1 MSLRRHGS
9 PARVRAGFRLFAWVA
24 VFGCCAA
31 GSGNDAAH
39 TQTADG
45 ELPSWRTGQPLWN
58 GSGYSLP
65 AATGPGGEDRP
76 TTARPVHREPFDPA
90 AAEATVTATGPSA
103 WSVAVKPASDWDS
116 TAQDSTAQ
124 DSTAQRLPTAGADV
138 IANYAPDP
146 SGAVGLPAAAAEEE
160 IIGMGLADLELL
172 PPVGAGPSEAAAAEM
187 AMETPPLEEDVRRW
201 YEYPLRWF
209 SQGWAN
215 HAEFG
220 LNGSQGNARTL
231 ALQTGLE
238 LKRKT
243 DISLFAI
250 DLDYRRVTN
259 RSETTESNGRFNTD
273 YDRFLGESSWTMFG
287 KLGMEWDE
295 FKAFDLRLNLNSG
308 VGYHWIR
315 SDTTTFV
322 TRFGAGSSRMFGAPI
337 DRWTP
342 EAVFGAQFERQLTAR
357 QKIKA
362 KVDYFPAWA
371 DFSRF
376 RVVSDLSWEML
387 LDGTDNLSL
396 KLAVTD
402 RYDSEPQGA
411 RPHDLYYSML
421 LLYKF

>member
-1 MSLRRHGS
+1 MSFRRHGS
-9 PARVRAGFRLFAWVA
+9 PARLRAGFRLFAWVA

-31 GSGNDAAH
+31 GSGNGGARA
-39 TQTADG
+39 QTADG
-45 ELPSWRTGQPLWN
+45 EPPSWRTGQPLWN

-65 AATGPGGEDRP
+65 AAAGPGGEVRP
-76 TTARPVHREPFDPA
+76 TTARPVHREPIDPA
-90 AAEATVTATGPSA
+90 AAEAAVTATGPSA
-103 WSVAVKPASDWDS
+103 WSVALRPDSDRDSPASGVSGVVGDEL
-116 TAQDSTAQ
+116 ANGL
-124 DSTAQRLPTAGADV
+124 RGPT
-138 IANYAPDP
+138 
-146 SGAVGLPAAAAEEE
+146 GAVGLPAASETEDV
-160 IIGMGLADLELL
+160 IGMGLADLELL
-172 PPVGAGPSEAAAAEM
+172 PPVGAGPSEAVAAEM
-187 AMETPPLEEDVRRW
+187 TMETPPLEEDVRRW
-201 YEYPLRWF
+201 YEYPFRWL

-238 LKRKT
+238 LKRRT

-273 YDRFLGESSWTMFG
+273 YDRFLGDSSWTMFG

-315 SDTTTFV
+315 NDTTTFV

-342 EAVFGAQFERQLTAR
+342 EAVFGAEFERQLTAR